1 MLAVI
6 ASLLSVF
13 DVSIFPSPSPLLL
26 PLISLSESPFSLS
39 SLLIELLPCHDTLA
53 LNCLLPNNLK
63 DGFLLTKDTVAFVE
77 SVTELEVSFVL
88 KALITVVS
96 EQQ

>member
-13 DVSIFPSPSPLLL
+13 DVSIFPSPSPLL